1 MLRRRAAVLIATTCV
16 SMLVLGACSGSGS
29 SGNGGTSIAAG
40 SDTAATTVP
49 APAAATGTGT
59 PNVSPNTAPGATTV
73 DTIQSGVT
81 GTIIDTPADI
91 VPTTAPTTS
100 PLANDYEPAPADV
113 STVLQAVVPSVTI
126 FDGATSNKTEMT
138 LQNPLPSGAPLTFL
152 VDGQTSTR
160 FKVLLPVRPN
170 GATGWV
176 DPGQVKKFQ
185 HGYKVVVELSA
196 HRITAYNGKD
206 VVLAEKI
213 ATGKNDTPTPNGRY
227 YIKELL
233 KPCYDV
239 KQADG
244 SQKCTP
250 NDKGLYGPYAYGL
263 SGFSP
268 VLTDFNGGTGVLGIH
283 GTDQPQLLGTDVS
296 HGCIRMSNSGI
307 TLLSKVLPLGTPVI
321 VRP

>member
-1 MLRRRAAVLIATTCV
+1 MLRRRTTTLAAALCTA
-16 SMLVLGACSGSGS
+16 MFVLGACSGSDSPGD
-29 SGNGGTSIAAG
+29 GATTAAG
-40 SDTAATTVP
+40 AGTTTA
-49 APAAATGTGT
+49 GGT
-59 PNVSPNTAPGATTV
+59 PNVSPNTGTAGITT
-73 DTIQSGVT
+73 DTLQSGVT

-91 VPTTAPTTS
+91 VATTTAPTT
-100 PLANDYEPAPADV
+100 PLANDYQPASPNV
-113 STVLQAVVPSVTI
+113 STVLQAIVSSVTI
-126 FDGATSNKTEMT
+126 FDGATSNKQAMT

-160 FKVLLPVRPN
+160 YKVLLPVRPN

-185 HGYKVVVELSA
+185 HEYKVVVELSA
-196 HRITAYNGKD
+196 HRITAYNGKA
-206 VVLAEKI
+206 VVLSEKI
-213 ATGKNDTPTPNGRY
+213 ATGKDDTPTPNGRY

-244 SQKCTP
+244 TKKCTP
-250 NDKGLYGPYAYGL
+250 NDNGLYGPYAYGL

-283 GTDQPQLLGTDVS
+283 GTDRPDLLGSDVS

-307 TLLSKVLPLGTPVI
+307 TLLAKALPLGTPVI

>member
-1 MLRRRAAVLIATTCV
+1 MLRRRTTALAAALCTT
-16 SMLVLGACSGSGS
+16 MFVLGACSGSDS
-29 SGNGGTSIAAG
+29 PGGGAPTAAG
-40 SDTAATTVP
+40 
-49 APAAATGTGT
+49 TGTTTTGGT
-59 PNVSPNTAPGATTV
+59 PNVSPNTGTAGVTT
-73 DTIQSGVT
+73 DTLQSGVT
-81 GTIIDTPADI
+81 GTIIDTPAD
-91 VPTTAPTTS
+91 VLPTTAPSTTPLAQDYQPTS
-100 PLANDYEPAPADV
+100 PNV

-126 FDGATSNKTEMT
+126 FDGATSSKTEMT

-185 HGYKVVVELSA
+185 HDFKVVVELSA

-206 VVLAEKI
+206 VVLSEKI

-244 SQKCTP
+244 SEKCTP
-250 NDKGLYGPYAYGL
+250 NDAGPYGPYAYGL

-268 VLTDFNGGTGVLGIH
+268 VLTNFNGGTGVLGIH
-283 GTDQPQLLGTDVS
+283 GTDHPELLGTDVS

-307 TLLSKVLPLGTPVI
+307 SLLAKALPLGTPVI